1 MPRQPTRTDIRK
13 TFSAKSAKSRGNAAP
28 SMMRELGGVLMSDDS
43 NWLKNP
49 TLPRPPAVPYF
60 EPAELEGMPE
70 RDQRFITRT
79 YAREARRQRASRISG
94 VSVTRP
100 SLEDHAAAP
109 ARRIA

>member
-1 MPRQPTRTDIRK
+1 
-13 TFSAKSAKSRGNAAP
+13 
-28 SMMRELGGVLMSDDS
+28 MMSELGGVVMSDDS

-79 YAREARRQRASRISG
+79 YAREARRQHSRRVSA
-94 VSVTRP
+94 VSVTRVP
-100 SLEDHAAAP
+100 LEDQETP
-109 ARRIA
+109 PVRRIA

>member
-1 MPRQPTRTDIRK
+1 
-13 TFSAKSAKSRGNAAP
+13 
-28 SMMRELGGVLMSDDS
+28 MSDDS

-79 YAREARRQRASRISG
+79 YAREARRQRNSRISG
-94 VSVTRP
+94 VTVARVP
-100 SLEDHAAAP
+100 LEAQSASP
-109 ARRIA
+109 VRRIA